1 MAKAKNEIARNYA
14 LYGVD
19 IDNEPTDD
27 TEADESQEVESE
39 SQNQQE
45 SNQNDNQN
53 AHPAQAEQSSQP
65 EWSRD
70 PKPAPQRQAQPPTA
84 ATMPRFYEPPFVPA
98 QHPNANYPKEAFG
111 TIPRSHAQI
120 VNRRPSGFVH
130 PNRNYPAHAFGKI
143 IEPPKIGLKSALSG
157 RGLPSMATR
166 RNSNAPNRY
175 QQFDNNTYKMMHL
188 IAMKK
193 EARAWKDALVAQT
206 QKYNELVDM
215 IKAAKM
221 ALDADRQAD
230 EMLLAA
236 STMRPAMVQTQLN
249 KRQMAVNQRN
259 DMMLE
264 KILSKAREATQA
276 KERFDAVNKAND
288 DLLAKMSAKAAEEAS
303 TTEEPV
309 VEKDEVDE
317 AEEAQVDKTKP
328 IQTPPL
334 NSMSFA
340 TQYKVALWL
349 KDHDSI
355 TYEQYNNIDDE
366 IEDPTMD
373 ELTSYYYDQQR
384 VLRGDALSKG
394 TEWMAKLKDSIWKG
408 LKPDPVAP
416 HTHHENS
423 NKENDDLLAK
433 VAKEQNE
440 ADKKRK
446 KQLWI
451 PPLNTMDFMTQY
463 KVAMWLKDHDELTLQ
478 QLNDIE
484 DNVPTPKLTELTN
497 YYFAQQK
504 ILRRQQPEP
513 ENAWMKKLRKTLWK
527 GLKPDPI
534 PQN

>member
-1 MAKAKNEIARNYA
+1 LN
-14 LYGVD
+14 
-19 IDNEPTDD
+19 
-27 TEADESQEVESE
+27 
-39 SQNQQE
+39 
-45 SNQNDNQN
+45 
-53 AHPAQAEQSSQP
+53 
-65 EWSRD
+65 
-70 PKPAPQRQAQPPTA
+70 
-84 ATMPRFYEPPFVPA
+84 
-98 QHPNANYPKEAFG
+98 
-111 TIPRSHAQI
+111 
-120 VNRRPSGFVH
+120 
-130 PNRNYPAHAFGKI
+130 
-143 IEPPKIGLKSALSG
+143 
-157 RGLPSMATR
+157 
-166 RNSNAPNRY
+166 
-175 QQFDNNTYKMMHL
+175 
-188 IAMKK
+188 AMKK
-193 EARAWKDALVAQT
+193 EARAWKDALVSQT
-206 QKYNELVDM
+206 KKYNELVDM

-221 ALDADRQAD
+221 ALDSDRQAD

-236 STMRPAMVQTQLN
+236 STAKMRPAMVETQLN
-249 KRQMAVNQRN
+249 NRQKVINQRN

-276 KERFDAVNKAND
+276 KERFDAVNQAND
-288 DLLAKMSAKAAEEAS
+288 DLLAKMSAKAAEEA
-303 TTEEPV
+303 PV

-317 AEEAQVDKTKP
+317 AEEAQVDKTKAV
-328 IQTPPL
+328 QTPPL

-349 KDHDSI
+349 KDHDTI
-355 TYEQYNNIDDE
+355 TYEQYSNIDDE
-366 IEDPTMD
+366 VADPTIE

-394 TEWMAKLKDSIWKG
+394 TEWMAKLKDSIWQG
-408 LKPDPVAP
+408 LKADPVAP
-416 HTHHENS
+416 ETHHENS
-423 NKENDDLLAK
+423 NRENDDLLAK
-433 VAKEQNE
+433 VAEEQDE

-451 PPLNTMDFMTQY
+451 PPLSTMDFMTQY

-497 YYFAQQK
+497 YYYAQQT